1 MFLISPKRVTI
12 MLKYFNGKGDNL
24 KRLGIP
30 VRPMD
35 REDELWLI
43 HDWDLYAEDMEDFVT
58 LSEICFRSLA
68 VEDIE
73 AELEIMHEVEE
84 AGSELSER

>member
-1 MFLISPKRVTI
+1 M
-12 MLKYFNGKGDNL
+12 
-24 KRLGIP
+24 KRLGMP
-30 VRPMD
+30 VKPMD

-43 HDWDLYAEDMEDFVT
+43 HDWGLYAEDMEDFIT

-73 AELEIMHEVEE
+73 AELEIMCEVEE
-84 AGSELSER
+84 AGSEFQRG